1 MVLDVQKPDD
11 PSGLILESWAEGM
24 MVGSLIMM
32 ACVTFANMRRN
43 VLLHKLILLE
53 VSILECTRADSR
65 LTVVH
70 SCSWGCY
77 MALLCS
83 RILQYTIGISARL
96 PFC

>member
-11 PSGLILESWAEGM
+11 PSGLILESWAQGF
-24 MVGSLIMM
+24 MVGALIMM

-53 VSILECTRADSR
+53 VSTLAYTRTDGR
-65 LTVVH
+65 LTLVKSYSWACCMAH
-70 SCSWGCY
+70 SCSP
-77 MALLCS
+77 
-83 RILQYTIGISARL
+83 ILQCTIGISARL